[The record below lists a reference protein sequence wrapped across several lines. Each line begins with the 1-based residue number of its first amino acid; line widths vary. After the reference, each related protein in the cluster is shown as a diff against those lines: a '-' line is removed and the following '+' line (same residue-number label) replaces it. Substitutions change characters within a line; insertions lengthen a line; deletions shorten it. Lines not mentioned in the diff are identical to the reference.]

1 MRTANTQ
8 DYRQNRTHTDDV
20 GYIDIEKAKSLARN
34 GKLHIN
40 LPEEY
45 MGKMIG
51 AKGSNIKRLQEVLGQ
66 IIGDESALRIILH
79 TKTKEEVEIKL
90 AQIQKAIDEQKAQ
103 THE

>member
-1 MRTANTQ
+1 
-8 DYRQNRTHTDDV
+8 
-20 GYIDIEKAKSLARN
+20 
-34 GKLHIN
+34 
-40 LPEEY
+40 

-79 TKTKEEVEIKL
+79 AKTKEEVEIKL